1 MIGLV
6 DAGGTLRMLERLSLT
21 CKVEGIAA
29 SVTGDTIDLLLVTDA
44 DNRRQPAMLLS
55 TALRR

>member
-1 MIGLV
+1 MQ
-6 DAGGTLRMLERLSLT
+6 ERLSLT

-44 DNRRQPAMLLS
+44 DDRRQPALLLS
-55 TALRR
+55 TAMRRDLP